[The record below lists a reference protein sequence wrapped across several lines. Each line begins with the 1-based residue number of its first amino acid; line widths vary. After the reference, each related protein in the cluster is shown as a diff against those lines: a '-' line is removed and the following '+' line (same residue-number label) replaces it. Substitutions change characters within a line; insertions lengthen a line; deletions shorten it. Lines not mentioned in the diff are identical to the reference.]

1 MIYQKKAIPDLILR
15 LPSGSFKITDIFG
28 KVEEL
33 TEFDFNRY
41 VESADMSTSSP
52 VSGIT
57 KQNLQDIKDIL
68 EAGDVESALN
78 TIDSLL

>member
-1 MIYQKKAIPDLILR
+1 MIYQKKAIPVLILR

-41 VESADMSTSSP
+41 IESVAIPTSSP
-52 VSGIT
+52 TSLT
-57 KQNLQDIKDIL
+57 KQNLQDIRDTL